1 MKLSILTVALGIAA
15 VSVSCKP
22 SARSNADTAVAS
34 DSAMMPALPSGPMDS
49 VSQIAP
55 AAQGGAS
62 TTATR
67 KTSAGT
73 SSTRK
78 TKTTGTS
85 SKAPSESGI
94 IGRDSVIRFPHRA
107 LPTVSS
113 TPPRK

>member
-15 VSVSCKP
+15 LSVSCKP

-55 AAQGGAS
+55 AAQSGAS

-73 SSTRK
+73 STRK